1 MRVLNGVWLLVGA
14 LGAAL
19 CLALLLATFARG
31 PALELAFRTLISQ
44 QVSKQV
50 GHAVDAFD
58 ERFVKDQA
66 DGLRGRLGEQARILR
81 ERIQRELPAQVEA
94 QVARMQDP
102 NCECRRI
109 LNERLA
115 SIELQMQRL
124 PDFIQRRYAE
134 TVRGLLGELRLFS
147 GINAASFVLVAIAGW
162 LGLRGQLAADTRRW
176 LTVAAGLL
184 LIATGLAGYLYL
196 FNQNWLETLLFNRWV
211 GWGYAT
217 GLGLLFIWL
226 CDLVLNRARMT
237 RELLSNA
244 ASGIGNITPC

>member
-1 MRVLNGVWLLVGA
+1 MRVLNGLWLCVGV

-19 CLALLLATFARG
+19 CLALLAATFARG

-44 QVSKQV
+44 QVSRQV

-58 ERFVKDQA
+58 ERFVKDQV
-66 DGLRGRLGEQARILR
+66 DGLRGQLGQQAQALR
-81 ERIQRELPAQVEA
+81 ERIRRELPAQIEA

-102 NCECRRI
+102 ACECRRI

-115 SIELQMQRL
+115 SIELQIKQL
-124 PDFIQRRYAE
+124 PDFIQRRYAD
-134 TVRGLLGELRLFS
+134 TVRSLLGELRLFA
-147 GINAASFVLVAIAGW
+147 GINAASFVLVAVAGW

-176 LTVAAGLL
+176 LTTAAGLL
-184 LIATGLAGYLYL
+184 LLATGLAASLYL
-196 FNQNWLETLLFNRWV
+196 FNQNWLETLLFNRWL

-217 GLGLLFIWL
+217 GLGLLFVWL

-237 RELLSNA
+237 RQLLS
-244 ASGIGNITPC
+244 SIGSVGSPC